1 MSRKRQSTN
10 YNSLV
15 VVNAFVILCTLL
27 NLFIFV
33 TTSLSN
39 NYDHETKVTL
49 KETATSLEMFVDKL
63 PRMPII
69 NGYIQTSSDGE
80 ILPANLTIG
89 MYLKRWVIHSSVVID
104 VHEFKLFS
112 LYLLI
117 FSLGNL

>member
-1 MSRKRQSTN
+1 MTRKRQCTH

-15 VVNAFVILCTLL
+15 VVNAFVMLCMYL
-27 NLFIFV
+27 NFFIFV
-33 TTSLSN
+33 TSSLSS

-49 KETATSLEMFVDKL
+49 KETATSLEMFVDEL

-89 MYLKRWVIHSSVVID
+89 MYLKTWVIHSSIVID
-104 VHEFKLFS
+104 
-112 LYLLI
+112 YA
-117 FSLGNL
+117 

>member
-1 MSRKRQSTN
+1 MTRKRQFTH

-15 VVNAFVILCTLL
+15 VPKAFVMLCMYL
-27 NLFIFV
+27 NLFIYV
-33 TTSLSN
+33 SPSLST

-63 PRMPII
+63 PRIPII

-89 MYLKRWVIHSSVVID
+89 MYLKTWVIHRSIVI
-104 VHEFKLFS
+104 
-112 LYLLI
+112 YCA
-117 FSLGNL
+117 